1 MFPSDEFL
9 RRFDFP
15 SVRATVAKR
24 PRSIVPQQFLFLL
37 NSPFMLNRAK
47 AMVSRLEKMA
57 ETDANRIDAAYQLLF
72 SRSPTDVEL
81 NIGLEFLNPR
91 KAAWSADKEVH
102 VTPWTQYAQTL
113 LSSNESMFV
122 R

>member
-1 MFPSDEFL
+1 
-9 RRFDFP
+9 
-15 SVRATVAKR
+15 
-24 PRSIVPQQFLFLL
+24 
-37 NSPFMLNRAK
+37 
-47 AMVSRLEKMA
+47 MVSRLEKMA
-57 ETDANRIDAAYQLLF
+57 ETDADRIDAAYQLLF
-72 SRSPTDVEL
+72 GRSPTDVEL

-91 KAAWSADKEVH
+91 KAALSADKEVH